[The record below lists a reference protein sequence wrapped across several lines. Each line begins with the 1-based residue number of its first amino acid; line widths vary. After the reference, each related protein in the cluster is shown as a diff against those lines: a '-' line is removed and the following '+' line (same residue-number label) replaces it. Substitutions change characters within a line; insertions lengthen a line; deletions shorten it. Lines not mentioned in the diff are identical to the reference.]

1 MPSVFPQG
9 HFVIPGRRL
18 ERTTG
23 MFLIVAARCPVC
35 GKPVCVDRTIYQSKW
50 EPLEEIAKKRMREV
64 GVAEERIGMLDVD
77 NDYRLAVFHPK
88 QLDGGGVHPPTGR
101 INLDAGLFKPGL
113 LAEAMPADVSSLHDA
128 GRASVKQ
135 DAIIAHEFEEGI
147 RGSHEAALEH
157 APETGLSIK
166 EEARRLLR
174 AQRDRSL

>member
-1 MPSVFPQG
+1 M
-9 HFVIPGRRL
+9 
-18 ERTTG
+18 
-23 MFLIVAARCPVC
+23 
-35 GKPVCVDRTIYQSKW
+35 
-50 EPLEEIAKKRMREV
+50 
-64 GVAEERIGMLDVD
+64 
-77 NDYRLAVFHPK
+77 RLAPHTVAGTIAVALWLMPAAAWSEIRGRESFLGSSFRPRITTRAPTVK
-88 QLDGGGVHPPTGR
+88 KTTPVPLSPAHPPTGR